1 MSMGMRQ
8 LLGNTTTLW
17 IGMGGHQSSP
27 TAMTSQQP
35 VPSKPRRNNNAIPK
49 LHNGMEKNGT
59 QKSHHA
65 KTT

>member
-8 LLGNTTTLW
+8 LLGNTTTLRF
-17 IGMGGHQSSP
+17 GMGTHQSSP

-35 VPSKPRRNNNAIPK
+35 VAAKARRNHNPIPQ